1 MSAGVAV
8 PGEHKAEP
16 MVELTVEPMV
26 EPRRVPRGL
35 IWGVW
40 WWYRLLGLDMF
51 WTNSR
56 EYWGRFSSSSP
67 AEP

>member
-1 MSAGVAV
+1 MSFKLWARASFQGLCKLSASAGVAV

-16 MVELTVEPMV
+16 SVELTVEPMV

-40 WWYRLLGLDMF
+40 W
-51 WTNSR
+51 
-56 EYWGRFSSSSP
+56 
-67 AEP
+67 